1 VPRFATIDVGSNSVL
16 LHLAER
22 RADGSFAALDDRAE
36 LTRLADG
43 LDRSGRFADEA
54 MDRTAQA
61 LADFVQLAR
70 QRGAAEIAA
79 VGTAALRAAA
89 NATAFLERVQRE
101 LGLSVEVISGE
112 DEARLSFVA
121 VRASLS
127 LEGRVAVC
135 DIGGGSTELIFG
147 SASGLD
153 SRTSLPLGALTLTE
167 RYLPSH
173 QDPVPAGELRLLQA
187 FIDQTLAGVSAPRD
201 EVAALVGMGGAVTT
215 LAAVELGLEP
225 YDPERVHGTTLAAAQ
240 LQRQIALYLGLTVA
254 QRRALAGL
262 HPKRADT
269 ILAGAVIARAVMAW
283 LGLERITVCDRGI
296 RHGLLVDRFG

>member
-22 RADGSFAALDDRAE
+22 QADGSLVALDDRAE

-54 MDRTAQA
+54 MDRTVQT
-61 LADFVQLAR
+61 LAEFVQLAR
-70 QRGAAEIAA
+70 QRGAAQIVA
-79 VGTAALRAAA
+79 VGTAALRTAA
-89 NATAFLERVQRE
+89 NATVLLERVQRG
-101 LGLSVEVISGE
+101 LGLAIEVISGE
-112 DEARLSFVA
+112 EEARLSFVA
-121 VRASLS
+121 VQASLP
-127 LEGRVAVC
+127 LERRVVVC

-147 SASGLD
+147 SASEID

-167 RYLPSH
+167 RFLPS
-173 QDPVPAGELRLLQA
+173 DPVPAEELRRLRA
-187 FIDQTLAGVSAPRD
+187 AAEGALAAVSVSSGAG
-201 EVAALVGMGGAVTT
+201 AQLVGMGGAVTT

-225 YDPERVHGTTLAAAQ
+225 YDPERVHG
-240 LQRQIALYLGLTVA
+240 LYLGLTVA

-262 HPKRADT
+262 HPRRADT
-269 ILAGAVIARAVMAW
+269 ILAGAAIARAVMAW
-283 LGLERITVCDRGI
+283 LGLDRITVCDRGI